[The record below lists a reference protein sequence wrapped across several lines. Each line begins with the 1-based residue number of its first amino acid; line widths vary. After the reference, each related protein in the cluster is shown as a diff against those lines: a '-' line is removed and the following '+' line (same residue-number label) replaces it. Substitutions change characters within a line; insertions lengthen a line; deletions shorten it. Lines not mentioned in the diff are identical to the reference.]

1 MSGCLALVEALAQTT
16 RAVAEAVLAEAGD
29 LHSNWEGMDK
39 SRSEGLVF
47 EGRKLEA
54 LAGDIDRIAKGVAG

>member
-16 RAVAEAVLAEAGD
+16 RAVADAVLAEASD

-39 SRSEGLVF
+39 SRSEGLFV
-47 EGRKLEA
+47 EGRKLET